1 MRVTAFADLA
11 AATAGTNVRLAGV
24 VLDKQ
29 ERTSAKGNRF
39 AFVQLTDASGQY
51 EVVVFSELLAVSRN
65 LLESNSRV
73 LLSAEARADGE
84 GVRLNALSVAP
95 LDEALA
101 EAAKGLKVFVEGIVG
116 FESLKRAIA
125 DGETG
130 PGRIS
135 LVIDVSG
142 HREVEIT
149 LPGRYALSGEMMA
162 AIESAPGVT
171 HVHEL

>member
-1 MRVTAFADLA
+1 MSR
-11 AATAGTNVRLAGV
+11 
-24 VLDKQ
+24 
-29 ERTSAKGNRF
+29 
-39 AFVQLTDASGQY
+39 
-51 EVVVFSELLAVSRN
+51 ELLEA
-65 LLESNSRV
+65 NSRV
-73 LLSAEARADGE
+73 LLSAEARADGD

-101 EAAKGLKVFVEGIVG
+101 EAAKGLMVFVAGTDGLET
-116 FESLKRAIA
+116 LKRAIA
-125 DGETG
+125 DGAKG

-142 HREVEIT
+142 QREVEIA

-171 HVHEL
+171 QVHEL